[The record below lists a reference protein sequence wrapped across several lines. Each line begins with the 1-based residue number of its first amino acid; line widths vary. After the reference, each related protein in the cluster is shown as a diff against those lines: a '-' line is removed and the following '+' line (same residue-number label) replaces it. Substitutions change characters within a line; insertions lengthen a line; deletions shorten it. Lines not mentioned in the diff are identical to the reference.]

1 MTYQIPAEKRDDK
14 TVTINPHQLAA
25 EMEGLTACQKG
36 VLVKLL
42 LHKWCDDM
50 LPISTGELARMA
62 GTSPQHMGQSRAK
75 LDPILEVEFRA

>member
-1 MTYQIPAEKRDDK
+1 MQSNLREEK
-14 TVTINPHQLAA
+14 TVTINPRKLAE

-50 LPISTGELARMA
+50 LPIETAALARMA
-62 GTSPQHMGQSRAK
+62 GTTPQHMGQSRAK
-75 LDPILEVEFRA
+75 LEDAMGVEYRI

>member
-1 MTYQIPAEKRDDK
+1 MTEKRDDK
-14 TVTINPHQLAA
+14 TVTINPRQLAD

-50 LPISTGELARMA
+50 LPIETGQLAKMA

-75 LDPILEVEFRA
+75 LEPLLEVEFRV

>member
-1 MTYQIPAEKRDDK
+1 MSERRDDK
-14 TVTINPHQLAA
+14 TVTINPRQLAN

-50 LPISTGELARMA
+50 LPIETAQLAKMA
-62 GTSPQHMGQSRAK
+62 GTSPQHMGQSRKK
-75 LDPILEVEFRA
+75 LDALLEEEFRV

>member
-1 MTYQIPAEKRDDK
+1 MTEHRDDK
-14 TVTINPHQLAA
+14 TVTINPRQLAA

-50 LPISTGELARMA
+50 LPISTAELARMA

-75 LDPILEVEFRA
+75 LDALLEVEFRV

>member
-1 MTYQIPAEKRDDK
+1 MQSNLRDDK
-14 TVTINPHQLAA
+14 TVTINPRQLAA

-50 LPISTGELARMA
+50 LPIETAALARMA
-62 GTSPQHMGQSRAK
+62 GTTPQHMGQSRAK
-75 LDPILEVEFRA
+75 VDPLLEVEYRL

>member
-1 MTYQIPAEKRDDK
+1 MSERRDDK
-14 TVTINPHQLAA
+14 TVTINPRQLAA

-50 LPISTGELARMA
+50 LPIETAELARMA

-75 LDPILEVEFRA
+75 LDALLEVEFRV

>member
-1 MTYQIPAEKRDDK
+1 MSERRDDK
-14 TVTINPHQLAA
+14 TVTINPRQLAA

-50 LPISTGELARMA
+50 LPIETRELAKMA

-75 LDPILEVEFRA
+75 LEPLLEVEFRV